1 MVAPLLMA
9 AVLSFADPQ
18 STAAPAPPQRTAAQP
33 QATPPPATSATPKL
47 PVSLPRIRRQLA
59 EEPKQTERFENFR
72 LISSLQVYG
81 QAPDFE
87 VFTEANPYGNI
98 GANRYGATP
107 ARYGSPTHAE
117 FLSQVTPDNF
127 EAPVM
132 NLSGGLFSLTNW
144 ILDKK
149 REAQRRK
156 ETEERQKR

>member
-1 MVAPLLMA
+1 MFATALMA
-9 AVLSFADPQ
+9 AALSI
-18 STAAPAPPQRTAAQP
+18 APAQATSTP
-33 QATPPPATSATPKL
+33 QAPARPAEKATAPASPTPKL

-59 EEPKQTERFENFR
+59 RETKQTERFENFR
-72 LISSLQVYG
+72 LISSLHVYG
-81 QAPDFE
+81 QGPQFE
-87 VFTEANPYGNI
+87 VFSAEDRYGNI
-98 GANRYGATP
+98 GPNRYGAVA

-132 NLSGGLFSLTNW
+132 NLSGGLFSLSNW
-144 ILDKK
+144 IAEKK

>member
-9 AVLSFADPQ
+9 AVLSIAPVAVDGGLDPAVNREAAAAKAPA
-18 STAAPAPPQRTAAQP
+18 TTAPAPT
-33 QATPPPATSATPKL
+33 L
-47 PVSLPRIRRQLA
+47 PVSLTRIRRQLA
-59 EEPKQTERFENFR
+59 QEPTQTERFENFR
-72 LISSLQVYG
+72 LIASLQVYG
-81 QAPDFE
+81 QAPRFE
-87 VFTEANPYGNI
+87 LFTEENRYANI
-98 GANRYGATP
+98 GPNRYGATP

-144 ILDKK
+144 IADKK

>member
-9 AVLSFADPQ
+9 AVLSIAPVQ
-18 STAAPAPPQRTAAQP
+18 STAASTQPSAAKPPAAKAPATTAPAPP
-33 QATPPPATSATPKL
+33 L
-47 PVSLPRIRRQLA
+47 PVSLKRIRTQLA
-59 EEPKQTERFENFR
+59 QETTHTERFENFR
-72 LISSLQVYG
+72 LIASLQVYG
-81 QAPDFE
+81 QAPRFE
-87 VFTEANPYGNI
+87 LFTEENRYANI
-98 GANRYGATP
+98 GPNRYGATP

-144 ILDKK
+144 IADKK